1 MPLALPAG
9 GECAHLYLE
18 ESLANVFARY
28 SQYIVFHRR
37 FIDDGFI
44 IFSGTFEQFTA
55 LRAELT
61 RHFGTRYTSRHF
73 IYIAHGDGSLRS

>member
-37 FIDDGFI
+37 YIDDGFI
-44 IFSGTFEQFTA
+44 VFSGIFEQFTA
-55 LRAELT
+55 LASVDPINLQFTWE
-61 RHFGTRYTSRHF
+61 TSLSH
-73 IYIAHGDGSLRS
+73 A